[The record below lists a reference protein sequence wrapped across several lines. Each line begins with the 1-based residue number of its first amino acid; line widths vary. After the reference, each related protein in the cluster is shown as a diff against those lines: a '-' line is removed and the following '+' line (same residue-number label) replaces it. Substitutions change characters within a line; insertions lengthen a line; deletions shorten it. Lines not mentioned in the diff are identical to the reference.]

1 MLQLVDRLTPPKPLP
16 ETAIVRAVS
25 MKETIDRIRALLKK
39 NRRLSFGELLTSA
52 HNRTEV
58 IVSFLALL
66 ELVKQKAVA
75 LRQREIFSDI
85 VIEKI

>member
-1 MLQLVDRLTPPKPLP
+1 M
-16 ETAIVRAVS
+16 
-25 MKETIDRIRALLKK
+25 KK